1 MLTLR
6 PSVVAGCSSDYS
18 MLLKLYPLG
27 LCRLQPHQT
36 QQQRGTIYSNSGLCG
51 PPCCGQSLLRK
62 ILAVTDNNTPP
73 PLIVSPRSSL
83 APGPG
88 GRNKVSEL
96 GKGAG
101 RTKLFYLANSINP
114 AELADNHPVRKDD
127 LVIVEADLGKFVR
140 DHVLIKQVV
149 KFQTRQQ
156 ELLQDLP
163 TNGITPLWAPLLESL
178 TMLLSLQPLS
188 PESHQ
193 YITGR

>member
-6 PSVVAGCSSDYS
+6 PSVIAGCLSKYS
-18 MLLKLYPLG
+18 KLLKLYPLG

-51 PPCCGQSLLRK
+51 PPCCGQSLLHK
-62 ILAVTDNNTPP
+62 IPAVTDNDTPP
-73 PLIVSPRSSL
+73 PLIVSSHSSL
-83 APGPG
+83 APGP

-96 GKGAG
+96 GKGVPLHVLP
-101 RTKLFYLANSINP
+101 RLQTLNCWLAK
-114 AELADNHPVRKDD
+114 NHPVRKDD
-127 LVIVEADLGKFVR
+127 LVIVKADLGKFVCN
-140 DHVLIKQVV
+140 HVLIKQVV

-163 TNGITPLWAPLLESL
+163 TNGITPLWAPLLESS
-178 TMLLSLQPLS
+178 TMLLSLQLLS